1 MASHEKSRNGSANGR
16 RRRGRGGRGTP
27 VDDDRPRGFEPDRM
41 RRLWDDIDQARDNLG
56 LGPTPPGSQA
66 WSVFGIVGAAAGL
79 ASDAAGALTSGA
91 AEAVRGMVGVLPDPF
106 GIRGSVVSCARKIP
120 IVGTFFDD

>member
-1 MASHEKSRNGSANGR
+1 
-16 RRRGRGGRGTP
+16 
-27 VDDDRPRGFEPDRM
+27 M

-56 LGPTPPGSQA
+56 LGPTPAEPQG
-66 WSVFGIVGAAAGL
+66 WSVFELIGAAAGL
-79 ASDAAGALTSGA
+79 ASDAAGVLTNGA
-91 AEAVRGMVGVLPDPF
+91 AEAVRGVVGVLPDPF